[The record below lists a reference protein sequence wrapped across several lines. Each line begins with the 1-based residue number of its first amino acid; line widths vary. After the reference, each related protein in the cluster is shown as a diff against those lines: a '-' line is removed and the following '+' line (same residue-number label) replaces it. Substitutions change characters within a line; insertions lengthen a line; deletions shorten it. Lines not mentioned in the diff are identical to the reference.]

1 MYDNFELDTNERLSF
16 PLDHFIHEMKDSLLS
31 PDTFLADRINMLQ
44 QSYHQ
49 EEDDPSISIDQ
60 KLEDID
66 TK

>member
-1 MYDNFELDTNERLSF
+1 MTILYYIQRLCF
-16 PLDHFIHEMKDSLLS
+16 PLEYFIHEMEESLLS

-44 QSYHQ
+44 QSHRQ

-60 KLEDID
+60 KLEDIE